1 MGRIKKAATERH
13 TSTLSPFVRDFVQ
26 RAIETPL
33 HQLPAHLHSFPQQ
46 WPLPRGDL
54 YHWIPLLD
62 RFDHVLELFNKEYAL
77 NEGPQTQPF
86 ERRLLQ
92 KGDGYADSPCPSVG
106 ASQEELDTL
115 AFSPEGDREL
125 IEAVLH
131 FTRVLL
137 EHCGNRSLYA
147 SSTHV
152 NDLLHTT
159 SLTLLQQCLKLS
171 LRLAQRYQVARYK
184 NHHPSAQAVLLANH
198 YNLNIE
204 NLHKMAMPFPKP
216 YLSGSVAATIP
227 VKGRDRT
234 SQAAVFNPSDLV
246 SIAKDPIAPSA
257 RGEMAS
263 VALTYYES
271 APPSSRPLSTDHAP
285 EASPATPTPARRTS
299 NLGPSRDRPS
309 PDDRSVSA
317 NDISVTPVKSRE
329 SEGSASNSPKL
340 FHISAIKVAAL
351 PAWELLRDALPTVPA
366 DMHYELLT
374 RVRIAKA
381 FASQEVSA
389 QQVLEIRLLAIAN
402 LAYALTDSKFQDRV
416 GTPDAEEPRRFH
428 LASQLCD
435 LLQPA
440 GPKQTALTL
449 QSETAVLITLEALTK
464 TRHKASEVADALAIT
479 VNHGVLYYE
488 LRRVLSS
495 LTVDEHA
502 ETRAE
507 LQEAEWRD
515 TIFDLISSLLQSNA
529 QARYG
534 EKMVS
539 AGIIGIL
546 VEALTLRTSRAE
558 KFHERVLQFFDTFTN
573 QIPNAFQTLAQVKG
587 LDIIADLTSFEVD
600 ASLENA
606 RNGRGLPSEY
616 KSKVVDYEIPFYQQ
630 STLRQAL
637 KNTAHM
643 FENNTGTHDRL
654 LRNLIDTPQ
663 ILGGLRKVIENAK
676 IFGSNVWWSAVMII
690 SHFIHNEPT
699 SYQVIG
705 EAGLSKSLLESV
717 TGQIVPDD
725 VPVTADV
732 EPIGATEGIEAE
744 ANGEPIYPLVEG
756 VLPVGDVMTALPN
769 AFGAIC
775 LNEAGMRLFLASGAI
790 VKYFDLFLSP
800 AHVRAME
807 DEGQH
812 ASNIGQAFDE
822 LSRHH
827 PSLKPHINAAVFNM
841 LRRLKDLCNIM
852 AKRKHHGA
860 KLWERVDGKLRVAGG
875 QGAMQ
880 GLSRAQY
887 ERALSGS
894 HELRTGTDPVPIED
908 DGTEDEREYAPAIPF
923 MSACFKFLDAYFH
936 NNAMCNAFCDDAGV
950 EILLDV
956 AMCAANPYDYVAHPL
971 FNKIAQVFK
980 ALCEAR
986 PQAVLPSIIRRT
998 QWATTGLSQLRDC
1011 QSQTSAFARFIDL
1024 SGTTAAESGIPDV
1037 VDATSMAKSLVN
1049 THLFTHILGRVLA
1062 PPPYTLRH
1070 GNQNNHLF
1078 SSLNFTE
1085 IYVDLIDKLS
1095 RLHATCVWEQL
1106 LVTSQLSD
1114 EQKRK
1119 TDPKPFI
1126 MRRVDANGVV
1136 EVAAEKHADSA
1147 RDPTMNSK
1155 GDSTSTQ
1162 RSHQDVR
1169 TEKNLKVIRYLVSQ
1183 VPMGIESFFSS
1194 IGQAVVTKRMDA
1206 NTKQHAM
1213 LVAEH
1218 LANAL
1223 IWELDFRRNDPE
1235 DKSMGTRY
1243 LAAMLVKFSRVVL
1256 RNSLSME
1263 PYGTKEALALVLTKF
1278 YSNGGFEKLN
1288 NYLDHFMQLLAHQKD
1303 QNNVEPHVRDAV
1315 HQILSFYGQ
1324 VVRSKCI
1331 TETTQTSAIT
1341 VRDPNLPDFFTPAQF
1356 LVEIRDA
1363 ILPAISKIWHSDTI
1377 EQLEDRDLR
1386 VVVDIL
1392 RIVLKADG
1400 EDRALRRL
1408 QKASRRVHA
1417 NKLEFKLHSK
1427 DGLDRLVNVLGFS
1440 NELSRE
1446 ALYRCRSSAPTSEA
1460 YARLRNDHRE
1470 VPRFPIPDDP
1480 VPAESPAPAETDH
1493 GLSHPT
1499 VVSTVNGS
1507 GVEMSGASNR
1517 ENREV
1522 PDPGMAQDPSDGR
1535 RTVAIDAN
1543 GNAHLTLSSDNGLVS
1558 AEEDA
1563 HHGSLGNLPPGLTED
1578 DLGSMIDSAVLA
1590 QFKSRAEDTKQL
1602 YATVDDLDEK
1612 RAEVRNDLVDRC
1624 LDVLSTQPTLTFEL
1638 SDLIQ
1643 AAVAKTGAGTNPRQ
1657 EIGVT
1662 LVSSLMSLQAEEPSK
1677 EAGRKI
1683 HAYAHLVAL
1692 ILQDRDFF
1700 DSTLEELKEYFD
1712 NLVNWVRLEPDQ
1724 KVEDAPWIEM
1734 ILLIIENVLA
1744 EDEMPLEVEWEAPP
1758 ADDPLKPMPVPP
1770 VPEPVVSQ
1778 ELRSELFDAMIDI
1791 LPKVGKNATLAL
1803 SVSRVLVIITRK
1815 RQLADRLSDKQP
1827 MSRVFLMIRQLA
1839 GAVDEKLQ
1847 ASVMLLLRH
1856 MVEDDDMIRQIM
1868 RTEIRVALENHRTA
1882 RALETSSYCRS
1893 LSHLV
1898 HRNSQ
1903 IFVEVTQE
1911 MLEIARFD
1919 GQTHRPQGLVL
1930 KKELPSGSDEQSL
1943 RGPGDDTSVDAQDQG
1958 VESFGALGSSE
1969 SKPPTVRTTD
1979 GVINFLLRELTNY
1992 KDVEDKACSSS
2003 KDTLENA
2010 HVGDAAVSDVEM
2022 TDATSSSSASVA
2034 STTPPAALTGKA
2046 SRSASFKPEEHAIY
2060 VYRCFILQCL
2070 AELVGSY
2077 NRTKVEFI
2085 NFSRKLDSQPST
2097 PSKPRAGTLH
2107 YLLQILLPVGT
2118 LEHRDDVA
2126 HRKKVATSNAAT
2138 QLLVAL
2144 CVKTPEQLTKNV
2156 RMIELGSTE
2165 FAEQETELTFVR
2177 KFVLDHALRVFNEV
2191 TKDQRESLD
2200 NRYSRLLSLG
2210 ELFNRMLNDKA
2221 DLQRSNTVAQGYY
2234 GAQQQMA
2241 RLMIEKNFI
2250 ATLTQALAE
2259 LDLNFPNAKRA
2270 VKYVLSPLKQLTER
2284 GVTLSQTSDLSSTE
2298 GTGTSADEDEMSGS
2312 ETDQTDDDDE
2322 REQTPD
2328 LFRGSSLGMFEARQ
2342 HDDDEEEED
2351 GESSGSDD
2359 EEEDYDMEDYEEGY
2373 DEEEVPDHGEVVS
2386 DDDEDDELGDMGG
2399 MGEIEGM
2406 PGDIEIEVDMGEDE
2420 DESGNDDGISD
2431 DDEDDDLDS
2440 DGEAE
2445 FADQMDEITGD
2456 DDNASMGEHEMLAE
2470 DEADW
2475 EDDGM
2480 DFDASGD
2487 GGSPHG
2493 GPLEHIAQVLGE
2505 DPSDHG
2511 DIDGIVRLD
2520 MGGGNEEEF
2529 FEDEMPPED
2538 DDDEED
2544 EVDFAEDIVY
2554 EPEMEDEE
2562 DEDPEGAWAWDG
2574 HPSPAIIRGAH
2585 HHHHHRH
2592 HHDLNHMLGMIGGGG
2607 DLRPAGAMRSH
2618 RATPNARDEDGMNPL
2633 LQRDAGTGRGGQRE
2647 RDTNDMPARFTTR
2660 RAFGLPRGDHA
2671 LPEIL
2676 SHIGQAGPGG
2686 VININ
2691 VDPGAM
2697 HGLAALPPVF
2707 GIQAGGRGVPR
2718 GMIDID
2724 PNQPWRD
2731 QLIGSWPQVLP
2742 GSRINERGTV
2752 HNEEAQAVD
2761 FRPSSTVSR
2770 WHEEARMLF
2779 PGGKS
2784 ADKSARVVSAVLRAL
2799 IPAAMEARRI
2809 HEKEEAERKAAA
2821 EDAAEEA
2828 HKKEEA
2834 ERAKREA
2841 QEKKEREEQ
2850 EAKEREEAE
2859 TRAREEAEQV
2869 AEHEGAEEST
2879 QMEGVQ
2885 QASSAAPFA
2894 EAPAESARSNESS
2907 TERVT
2912 VTIRGRELD
2921 ITDLGID
2928 REYIEALPEEMREE
2942 VVMAQFQ
2949 EQRSQQMESGEGP
2962 SEISREFLE
2971 ALPRDIQ
2978 QELLR
2983 SEQAERRRRDR
2994 DDARRRERD
3003 QGAQPQPE
3011 EMNNADFMAMLDP
3024 GLRQAVLM
3032 DADDAVLA
3040 ALPDDLQAEARALFG
3055 DRRMPRPD
3063 RRGLERAGARI
3074 VNGNATARAEADER
3088 EPSRQRRPVA
3098 QLLSK
3103 SGVAT
3108 LLRLMFVSLN
3118 HKSKTNLHSILSD
3131 VSKNTTN
3138 RAEVISILLSIL
3150 QDGTAD
3156 VNAVERSFAQLSLR
3170 AKQPAEDKKPSLTPL
3185 KRTNTGQASVIA
3197 PSTELSPLNIVQQ
3210 CLGTLNALATDNERV
3225 KSFFLNE
3232 HETTTSQKMK
3242 ITKKGKGRE
3251 SKAAKYPINALLA
3264 LLDRKLITENIT
3276 VMETLASLLV
3286 QVTKPL
3292 QLLVKRAKEAQ
3303 EGSNKPVS
3311 GDSGMTAENGARP
3324 QTSTS
3329 DVPMLE
3335 ASAEGGSN
3343 AAETSAAPAEAQ
3355 VKRDE
3360 DMVQS
3365 EAKKK
3370 KNPLAPDV
3378 PEENIRLVVNILA
3391 ARECPSKTFS
3401 DTLDIIKNLSAV
3413 PGAKEVFGKEL
3424 IRQAQELSQDLLTDL
3439 EELSKQIDSAQTG
3452 TDLQG
3457 MALASF
3463 SSAGSRQRKLL
3474 RVLVALDHLF
3484 DPKRTPTALISTS
3497 SGSELDQKLKDDILA
3512 TFYES
3517 ATFDNLWHS
3526 LSVCLTAI
3534 RERGNMVNVATIL
3547 LPLIE
3552 ALMVVCRNSALK
3564 DSSQTLKSP
3573 LDATVSTPPPEARM
3587 EGLFFKFTEEHR
3599 KILNELIRNNPKLMN
3614 GNLSVLAKNSKVLEF
3629 DNKRSYF
3636 SRKLHD
3642 RRAEVRVSHPSLQLS
3657 VRRDQVFLDS
3667 FKSLYYKTGNEIKY
3681 GKLNIRFHGEEGIDA
3696 GGVSREWFAAM
3707 ARQMFNPDY
3716 ALFNPVASDRTTFHP
3731 NNLSEV
3737 NPEHLLFF
3745 KFIGRIIGK
3754 ALYENRVLD
3763 CHFSRAVYRKILGKN
3778 VSLKD
3783 METLDLDYYKSL
3795 VWILENDITDVA
3807 FETFSVD
3814 VDKFGVTETID
3825 LVPGGRDISVT
3836 EENKHDYVRLVVEH
3850 RLIKSVQQ
3858 QIDHFLEGFHEIIPA
3873 ELISIFNEQELELL
3887 ISGLPDIDADD
3898 WKNNTDYTNYQPTS
3912 PQIQWFWR
3920 AVRSFDKEEKAKL
3933 LQFVTGTSKVP
3944 LNGFK
3949 ELEGMNGFAKFNIHR
3964 DYSNKEKLP
3973 SSHTCFN
3980 QLDLPE
3986 YESYEHLRQQLYTAI
4001 TAGSEYFGFA

>member
-33 HQLPAHLHSFPQQ
+33 HQLPAHLSTFPQQ

-62 RFDHVLELFNKEYAL
+62 RFDHVLELFNSEYAL
-77 NEGPQTQPF
+77 TEGPQTQPF
-86 ERRLLQ
+86 ERRLLH
-92 KGDGYADSPCPSVG
+92 KGDGEEGMPYPSIG
-106 ASQEELDTL
+106 AKDEELDAA
-115 AFSPEGDREL
+115 AFSGEGDREL
-125 IEAVLH
+125 IETVLH

-198 YNLNIE
+198 YNLNID
-204 NLHKMAMPFPKP
+204 NLHKIAMPFPKP
-216 YLSGSVAATIP
+216 YMSGP
-227 VKGRDRT
+227 VPGTTPGKGREKA
-234 SQAAVFNPSDLV
+234 SQTAVFNPSDLV
-246 SIAKDPIAPSA
+246 SIAKDSIAPST
-257 RGEMAS
+257 RNNMSS

-271 APPSSRPLSTDHAP
+271 APPSHPAP
-285 EASPATPTPARRTS
+285 SYQATEASPATPTPARRTS
-299 NLGPSRDRPS
+299 NLGPSRERPS
-309 PDDRSVSA
+309 PGDRSVSA
-317 NDISVTPVKSRE
+317 NDVSATPSKSRE
-329 SEGSASNSPKL
+329 VDGSALNAHKL
-340 FHISAIKVAAL
+340 FHISASRVGAL
-351 PAWELLRDALPTVPA
+351 PAWELLKDALPAVPT
-366 DMHYELLT
+366 DMRYELLA

-381 FASQEVSA
+381 FASQEVTP
-389 QQVLEIRLLAIAN
+389 QQLLELRLLAIAN
-402 LAYALTDSKFQDRV
+402 LAYALTDSKFQERV

-440 GPKQTALTL
+440 TAKQTALTL
-449 QSETAVLITLEALTK
+449 QSKTAVLITLEALTK
-464 TRHKASEVADALAIT
+464 TRQKASEVADALAIT

-488 LRRVLSS
+488 IRKLISS
-495 LTVDEHA
+495 LGMNEHSDD
-502 ETRAE
+502 RAE
-507 LQEAEWRD
+507 LQEVEWRD

-534 EKMVS
+534 EKMVQ

-546 VEALTLRTSRAE
+546 IEALTLRTGRAE

-587 LDIIADLTSFEVD
+587 LDIIADLTSYEVD

-606 RNGRGLPSEY
+606 RNGKGLPSEF

-663 ILGGLRKVIENAK
+663 ILGALRNVIEHAK
-676 IFGSNVWWSAVMII
+676 VFGSNVWWSAVMII

-717 TGQIVPDD
+717 TGQKVPDEL
-725 VPVTADV
+725 PATADIKPVSATQGLEV
-732 EPIGATEGIEAE
+732 EAS
-744 ANGEPIYPLVEG
+744 GEPLYPQIDG

-812 ASNIGQAFDE
+812 AANIGQAFDE

-852 AKRKHHGA
+852 AKHMHHGT

-880 GLSRAQY
+880 GAPHADFDK
-887 ERALSGS
+887 ALSGS
-894 HELRTGTDPVPIED
+894 YEFRPGKDSAPIDD

-936 NNAMCNAFCDDAGV
+936 NSAMCSAFCDDAGV

-998 QWATTGLSQLRDC
+998 QWATTGLKELRDC
-1011 QSQTSAFARFIDL
+1011 QSHNSAFASFIEL
-1024 SGTTAAESGIPDV
+1024 SGTTAADSSSQDG

-1085 IYVDLIDKLS
+1085 IYVELIDGLS
-1095 RLHATCVWEQL
+1095 RVHATCVWEQL
-1106 LVTSQLSD
+1106 LVTSGLSD
-1114 EQKRK
+1114 EQKRR

-1126 MRRVDANGVV
+1126 MRRVDANGRV
-1136 EVAAEKHADSA
+1136 EVAAEKHADGLRASA
-1147 RDPTMNSK
+1147 SESN
-1155 GDSTSTQ
+1155 GDSTSAQ
-1162 RSHQDVR
+1162 RSREDVLA
-1169 TEKNLKVIRYLVSQ
+1169 EKNLRVIRYLVSQ

-1194 IGQAVVTKRMDA
+1194 LGQAIVTKRMDA

-1218 LANAL
+1218 LAKAL
-1223 IWELDFRRNDPE
+1223 IWELGFRRHDPE
-1235 DKSMGTRY
+1235 DKSMGIRY
-1243 LAAMLVKFSRVVL
+1243 LAPMLVKFSRVVL

-1263 PYGTKEALALVLTKF
+1263 PYGTKEALALVLAKF
-1278 YSNGGFEKLN
+1278 YTNGGFDKLN
-1288 NYLDHFMQLLAHQKD
+1288 DYLDHLMQLLAQQQG

-1315 HQILSFYGQ
+1315 HQLLGFYGQ
-1324 VVRSKCI
+1324 VVRTKCI
-1331 TETTQTSAIT
+1331 TETTQTGAIT
-1341 VRDPNLPDFFTPAQF
+1341 VRDHNLPDYFTPAQF
-1356 LVEIRDA
+1356 LVELRHA
-1363 ILPAISKIWHSDTI
+1363 IIPAISKIWHSENI
-1377 EQLEDRDLR
+1377 EQLEDRDMR
-1386 VVVDIL
+1386 AVVDIL
-1392 RIVLKADG
+1392 RIILKADG
-1400 EDRALRRL
+1400 EERALRRN
-1408 QKASRRVHA
+1408 QRASRRVPA
-1417 NKLEFKLHSK
+1417 NKVEFKLHSK
-1427 DGLDRLVNVLGFS
+1427 DGLDRLVNALGIS

-1446 ALYRCRSSAPTSEA
+1446 ALYRCSSSGPASEA
-1460 YARLRNDHRE
+1460 YARLRNDHEE

-1480 VPAESPAPAETDH
+1480 APADPSGAS
-1493 GLSHPT
+1493 GLRQAADGDSRPD
-1499 VVSTVNGS
+1499 
-1507 GVEMSGASNR
+1507 VEMSGASNADSGHQPSALDST
-1517 ENREV
+1517 NSHV
-1522 PDPGMAQDPSDGR
+1522 MAQEAPGGEPPLSM
-1535 RTVAIDAN
+1535 DAN
-1543 GNAHLTLSSDNGLVS
+1543 GNAHLTLSSDNDLIS
-1558 AEEDA
+1558 DEEDA
-1563 HHGSLGNLPPGLTED
+1563 NQGSLGHLPPGLTED
-1578 DLGSMIDSAVLA
+1578 DLSSMIDSSVLA
-1590 QFKSRAEDTKQL
+1590 SFKLRAQDTKEL
-1602 YATVDDLDEK
+1602 YVTADDLED
-1612 RAEVRNDLVDRC
+1612 RRIEVRDDLVDRC
-1624 LDVLSTQPTLTFEL
+1624 LDVLSTQPALTFEL

-1643 AAVAKTGAGTNPRQ
+1643 AAVAKTGEGANPRQ

-1700 DSTLEELKEYFD
+1700 DSTLDELKEYFD
-1712 NLVNWVRLEPDQ
+1712 NLVSWVRLEPDQ

-1744 EDEMPLEVEWEAPP
+1744 EDEQPIEIEWEAPP

-1770 VPEPVVSQ
+1770 LPEPVVAQ
-1778 ELRSELFDAMIDI
+1778 NLRSELFDSMIDI
-1791 LPKVGKNATLAL
+1791 LPKIGKNVTLAL
-1803 SVSRVLVIITRK
+1803 SVSRVLVVLTRK
-1815 RQLADRLSDKQP
+1815 RDLAERLSDKQP
-1827 MSRVFLMIRQLA
+1827 MSRLFLMIRQLA
-1839 GAVDEKLQ
+1839 GHVDEKLQ
-1847 ASVMLLLRH
+1847 ASLLLLLRH
-1856 MVEDDDMIRQIM
+1856 MIEDDDMIRQIM
-1868 RTEIRVALENHRTA
+1868 RTEIRVTLENHRTG
-1882 RALETSSYCRS
+1882 RALETGSYCRS

-1898 HRNSQ
+1898 HRNSR

-1911 MLEIARFD
+1911 MLEIVRFD

-1930 KKELPSGSDEQSL
+1930 KKERESGSDAQPT
-1943 RGPGDDTSVDAQDQG
+1943 RGPGDDTSAEAQPDENG
-1958 VESFGALGSSE
+1958 GSSAQ
-1969 SKPPTVRTTD
+1969 KPSEPKAPSVETTD
-1979 GVINFLLRELTNY
+1979 GVVNFLLRELTNY
-1992 KDVEDKACSSS
+1992 KDVEDKPPQSS
-2003 KDTLENA
+2003 KDSTKETL
-2010 HVGDAAVSDVEM
+2010 VGDAAVSDIEM
-2022 TDATSSSSASVA
+2022 TDATPSGSTSAS
-2034 STTPPAALTGKA
+2034 STTPSAEPGDKSGKPV
-2046 SRSASFKPEEHAIY
+2046 SFKAEEHAIY

-2070 AELVGSY
+2070 AELVSSY

-2085 NFSRKLDSQPST
+2085 NFSRKMDSQPLT
-2097 PSKPRAGTLH
+2097 PSKPRAGTIH
-2107 YLLQILLPVGT
+2107 YLLQTLLPVGT

-2144 CVKTPEQLTKNV
+2144 CAKTPEQLTKNA
-2156 RMIELGSTE
+2156 RMIELGSTG

-2200 NRYSRLLSLG
+2200 HRYSRLLSLG

-2270 VKYVLSPLKQLTER
+2270 VKYILSPLKQLTER
-2284 GVTLSQTSDLSSTE
+2284 GVTLSQTSELSSTE
-2298 GTGTSADEDEMSGS
+2298 GTGTSADEDDVSSS

-2342 HDDDEEEED
+2342 HDDDED
-2351 GESSGSDD
+2351 DDESSDSDD
-2359 EEEDYDMEDYEEGY
+2359 EEEDYDMDDYEEGY
-2373 DEEEVPDHGEVVS
+2373 DEEEIPDHGEVVS
-2386 DDDEDDELGDMGG
+2386 DEDEDDELGD

-2406 PGDIEIEVDMGEDE
+2406 PGDIEIEVDMGDDGE
-2420 DESGNDDGISD
+2420 DESGNDDDEMSD
-2431 DDEDDDLDS
+2431 DDEDGGDTDP
-2440 DGEAE
+2440 DGEAD
-2445 FADQMDEITGD
+2445 FGDQMDEITGD
-2456 DDNASMGEHEMLAE
+2456 DDNASIGEHEMLAE

-2480 DFDASGD
+2480 DFGEPGD

-2493 GPLEHIAQVLGE
+2493 GPLEHIAQVLGGE

-2511 DIDGIVRLD
+2511 DLDGIVRID
-2520 MGGGNEEEF
+2520 IGGGNEEEF
-2529 FEDEMPPED
+2529 FEDELAPED
-2538 DDDEED
+2538 DEDEED

-2554 EPEMEDEE
+2554 EPEIEDEE
-2562 DEDPEGAWAWDG
+2562 EDDQEGGWAWDG
-2574 HPSPAIIRGAH
+2574 HPPAAMIRGA

-2607 DLRPAGAMRSH
+2607 EFRPTGAMRSH
-2618 RATPNARDEDGMNPL
+2618 RATPNARDEDGINPL
-2633 LQRDAGTGRGGQRE
+2633 LQRDGGVGRNVQRDRDAG
-2647 RDTNDMPARFTTR
+2647 DMPARFTAR
-2660 RAFGLPRGDHA
+2660 RAFGMPRGDNG

-2676 SHIGQAGPGG
+2676 SHIGHAGPGG

-2707 GIQAGGRGVPR
+2707 GIQAGGRGAPR

-2724 PNQPWRD
+2724 PTRPWRD
-2731 QLIGSWPQVLP
+2731 QLLGTWPQVLP
-2742 GSRINERGTV
+2742 GSRINERGTT

-2761 FRPSSTVSR
+2761 FRPSSTVNR

-2779 PGGKS
+2779 PGGK
-2784 ADKSARVVSAVLRAL
+2784 AAEKAGRIISAVLRAL
-2799 IPAAMEARRI
+2799 VPAAMEAKRI
-2809 HEKEEAERKAAA
+2809 QEREEAERKAAA
-2821 EDAAEEA
+2821 EKAAEEA
-2828 HKKEEA
+2828 RKKEEA
-2834 ERAKREA
+2834 EKAEREA
-2841 QEKKEREEQ
+2841 QEKKEREAQ
-2850 EAKEREEAE
+2850 EAKEREEE
-2859 TRAREEAEQV
+2859 EIRAREEAEQ
-2869 AEHEGAEEST
+2869 ATEHAQEEVPK
-2879 QMEGVQ
+2879 QMEGVEQ
-2885 QASSAAPFA
+2885 QSLAAPA
-2894 EAPAESARSNESS
+2894 SEAPAESAPANESS
-2907 TERVT
+2907 AERVT
-2912 VTIRGRELD
+2912 ITIRGREMD
-2921 ITDLGID
+2921 ITNLGID

-2942 VVMAQFQ
+2942 VVMSQFQ
-2949 EQRSQQMESGEGP
+2949 LQRSQQIQSGENP

-2983 SEQAERRRRDR
+2983 SEQAERRRRER
-2994 DDARRRERD
+2994 DEARRRERD
-3003 QGAQPQPE
+3003 QGAQAQPE
-3011 EMNNADFMAMLDP
+3011 DMNNADFMAMLEP
-3024 GLRQAVLM
+3024 ALRQAVLM
-3032 DADDAVLA
+3032 EADDSVLA

-3055 DRRMPRPD
+3055 DRRIPRAD
-3063 RRGLERAGARI
+3063 RRGLESAGAR
-3074 VNGNATARAEADER
+3074 VLNGPAAARADAAER

-3118 HKSKTNLHSILSD
+3118 NKSKTNLHSILSE

-3170 AKQPAEDKKPSLTPL
+3170 AKQPAEDKKPSVTPL
-3185 KRTNTGQASVIA
+3185 KRTNTGQAGVIA

-3232 HETTTSQKMK
+3232 HETTTSQKIK
-3242 ITKKGKGRE
+3242 TAKKGKGRE
-3251 SKAAKYPINALLA
+3251 SKAARYPINALLA

-3303 EGSNKPVS
+3303 DELEKAQT
-3311 GDSGMTAENGARP
+3311 GDNTATESAERP

-3329 DVPMLE
+3329 DVLMQETTTDVVPSAGQAPA
-3335 ASAEGGSN
+3335 ASAEAQTDEGQ
-3343 AAETSAAPAEAQ
+3343 AKAELEAEP
-3355 VKRDE
+3355 
-3360 DMVQS
+3360 
-3365 EAKKK
+3365 KKK
-3370 KNPLAPDV
+3370 KTPLPPDV

-3424 IRQAQELSQDLLTDL
+3424 IRQAQELSQDLLADL

-3463 SSAGSRQRKLL
+3463 SSAGSKQRKLL

-3484 DPKRTPTALISTS
+3484 DPKRTPTAQTSISP
-3497 SGSELDQKLKDDILA
+3497 GPEIDQKLKDDILA

-3517 ATFDNLWHS
+3517 ATFDKLWHS

-3564 DSSQTLKSP
+3564 ETSQTLTTP
-3573 LDATVSTPPPEARM
+3573 LDTTVSTPPPEARM
-3587 EGLFFKFTEEHR
+3587 EGLFFNFTEDHR
-3599 KILNELIRNNPKLMN
+3599 KVLNELIRNNPKLMN

-3629 DNKRSYF
+3629 DNKRNYF

-3707 ARQMFNPDY
+3707 ARQMFNADY

-3763 CHFSRAVYRKILGKN
+3763 CHFSRAVYRKMLGKN

-3836 EENKHDYVRLVVEH
+3836 EDNKQDYVRLVVEH

-3887 ISGLPDIDADD
+3887 ISGLPDIDVDD

-3980 QLDLPE
+3980 RKLTPTTQYRIDTDLF
-3986 YESYEHLRQQLYTAI
+3986 YRA
-4001 TAGSEYFGFA
+4001 